1 MIKDALNFIRLQVQD
16 IEHYDKY
23 SISSIIL
30 IYVLLEA
37 LSYLTDGL
45 ATVSLGEALG
55 NLVMTMSA
63 FLFFIY
69 WIFRKVKKHSFTLAC
84 KFFGVMN
91 IGLSIALIILQIIAL
106 ALGTTLDN
114 IYIALVILIFIIFI
128 TGISTSKAIDVSKT
142 YALSGVTLSILLLI
156 IIYIIYLMIEMA
168 LIYV

>member
-1 MIKDALNFIRLQVQD
+1 MLKDALNFIRLQVQD

-45 ATVSLGEALG
+45 ATVTLGEALG
-55 NLVMTMSA
+55 NLLMTISV

-69 WIFRKVKKHSFTLAC
+69 WIFRKVKKHSLTLAC

-91 IGLSIALIILQIIAL
+91 IGISIAIITLQIISVP
-106 ALGTTLDN
+106 LGFSLEN
-114 IYIALVILIFIIFI
+114 IYMASALLLFIIFI
-128 TGISTSKAIDVSKT
+128 TGITTSKAIDVSNT
-142 YALSGVTLSILLLI
+142 YSLIGATLSILLLI
-156 IIYIIYLMIEMA
+156 VFYSIYLMIEMM
-168 LIYV
+168 LLNV

>member
-45 ATVSLGEALG
+45 TVSLGEALG

-91 IGLSIALIILQIIAL
+91 IGLSIAIIILQIISV
-106 ALGTTLDN
+106 ALGFSLEN
-114 IYIALVILIFIIFI
+114 IYMASASLLFIIFI
-128 TGISTSKAIDVSKT
+128 TGITTSKAIDVSNT
-142 YALSGVTLSILLLI
+142 YSLIGATLSILLLI
-156 IIYIIYLMIEMA
+156 FFYSIYLMIEMMI
-168 LIYV
+168 LNV

>member
-91 IGLSIALIILQIIAL
+91 IGLSIAIIILQIISV
-106 ALGTTLDN
+106 ALGFSLEN
-114 IYIALVILIFIIFI
+114 IYMASTLLLFIIFI
-128 TGISTSKAIDVSKT
+128 TGITTSKAIDVSNT
-142 YALSGVTLSILLLI
+142 YSLIGATLSILLLI
-156 IIYIIYLMIEMA
+156 FFYSIYLMIEMMI
-168 LIYV
+168 LNV